1 MTALEPTVPAKEHKP
16 NKKGETPE
24 AVAAFDAYVKLGAKR
39 NLSKLSRD
47 IGVGI
52 GTINRW
58 SKNFGWHER
67 VLALQGEAAE
77 AAKEKTKKQFFKDVE
92 NLTEYKYELLDI
104 LKEKVN
110 THRFCGA
117 CEQSPASI
125 TEIIRVLEVVKT
137 ELGEPTSI
145 AKGTFT
151 EDRGNPFEGIFS
163 SFFGKK
169 NAETRAV

>member
-1 MTALEPTVPAKEHKP
+1 MTAPDAKTPARDRKP
-16 NKKGETPE
+16 NLKGETPE
-24 AVAAFDAYVKLGAKR
+24 AVAAFDAYVKLGSKR

-47 IGVGI
+47 LGIGI

-58 SKNFGWHER
+58 SKKFNWHER
-67 VLALQGEAAE
+67 VLSMQEEAVEQANE
-77 AAKEKTKKQFFKDVE
+77 ETKEQFFKDVK
-92 NLTEYKYELLDI
+92 NLTEYKYTLLDI
-104 LKEKVN
+104 LKKKVD
-110 THRFCGA
+110 TSRFCGA

-151 EDRGNPFEGIFS
+151 EDRGNPFEGIFN

>member
-1 MTALEPTVPAKEHKP
+1 MTALDPKSAAKLAP
-16 NKKGETPE
+16 NTKGETPE
-24 AVAAFDAYVKLGAKR
+24 MLQAFDCYLKLGSRRSLKKAAT
-39 NLSKLSRD
+39 KL
-47 IGVGI
+47 GMEPQALE
-52 GTINRW
+52 RW
-58 SKNFGWHER
+58 SKTHNWHSR
-67 VLALQGEAAE
+67 ILAIQKEAVE
-77 AAKEKTKKQFFKDVE
+77 AAKEETKEQFFKDVK
-92 NLTEYKYELLDI
+92 NLTEYKYTLLDI
-104 LKEKVN
+104 LKKKVD
-110 THRFCGA
+110 TSRFCGA